1 MRALVIAVVATAAL
15 ALAGTAAAK
24 ECKPVS
30 GDFVADTVPCDPP
43 GPFCTAGTL
52 TGDLDATYAFRMTSA
67 APTPTGIAFTGNS
80 VITRKHGGAQLFG
93 SDHGT
98 IDFVDGSF
106 TTIVDIVGGTK
117 QYKGATGQIV
127 ATGHLTPTGTAG
139 TYTGTICKHSG

>member
-1 MRALVIAVVATAAL
+1 MRAFVLTAAVALAL

-30 GDFVADTVPCDPP
+30 GDFVADIVPCDPP

-52 TGDLDATYAFRMTSA
+52 TGDLDATYAFRMTSQS
-67 APTPTGIAFTGNS
+67 PTPTGITFTGNS
-80 VITRKHGGAQLFG
+80 TITRVHGGAQLFG

-98 IDFVDGSF
+98 INFVDGSF
-106 TTIVDIVGGTK
+106 TTIVDIAGGTK
-117 QYKGATGQIV
+117 RYEGATGQIV

-139 TYTGTICKHSG
+139 TYTGTICK